1 MKEYLQLQVRF
12 LESCPAFRKFTWNP
26 EYSVAGGSATHSES
40 SIFFNRIMVHLWHG
54 LQGDGQ
60 KHKPHDTKYDYRLI
74 PKYIITPGVGLDFEF
89 HQDPSHNATL
99 MVQRTKKF
107 TRIRM
112 DQGEF
117 RASNRT
123 NPQKK
128 TLIESTNT
136 PNDYLSHVGDRGSY
150 SKSKVLQNGGF
161 SDVATQKTE
170 TCHITYSTITH
181 QRVSLKHQTHAKN
194 ICVYQF
200 IIRFIT

>member
-1 MKEYLQLQVRF
+1 
-12 LESCPAFRKFTWNP
+12 
-26 EYSVAGGSATHSES
+26 
-40 SIFFNRIMVHLWHG
+40 MVHLWHG

-200 IIRFIT
+200 IIRFITWLNENLVLMESTFFTNTLTDPFQRCFAIYGAPWIPSTKKTTQC